1 MSQDIHSLTGKDA
14 NFDDRHVD
22 DNHPYDGS
30 GMAQRKCT
38 DLPCLMIFLGYLA
51 GMCFVTKY
59 ALDNGN
65 PRRLTHGFNYKGELC
80 GVDAPVLST
89 PMTYWCGAGGIQDD
103 GHPVKLDTKFP
114 ICVESCPKGFDSEEA
129 CLGVEEVKFQTD
141 GDEPYVTTKTTITQS
156 SVKQMSYPTME
167 FSGMYCVPH
176 FLRED
181 VLGDDNLTMQLL
193 GKDGPLGSDYKR
205 VAGSF
210 GGLRRCW
217 LVLACAIPFSVVVCY
232 MYLVLLR
239 YMAYPAV
246 IISLVSL
253 VLSIVSVGVYFMLGE
268 ILEGDMLVRWHETNF
283 LFRMYDEMFAE
294 TASKVIGIILLVV
307 GCALACALA
316 AMREAMQ
323 VAIGCV
329 AAACECI
336 FSMPAMVLQPAIEAI
351 CKVAVIS
358 SLLAGLVML
367 LSTAEMRP
375 EMMDVKG
382 QIVGGLRRTFV
393 FTEEQW
399 GMTIYYVF
407 GMLWLTE
414 FFNSLSQFVV
424 SYAVIL
430 WYYHPKPKGSGP
442 SLPLIRGF
450 MVGMIFHLGTLAF
463 GSFLIASLRGFR
475 IVLLWISRAAK
486 GQQNQVAGCIA
497 TCCACCITVI
507 QRYVEFLTKN
517 AYIDVAI
524 SSTPFYTAA
533 QNAHG
538 FLASD
543 TGKAGLLH
551 GACFIVSTG
560 VVTGTFLMTGGLTWL
575 LVSSNERWTDP
586 NSEHYVENPYFV
598 AVLSGV
604 IGGSVAM
611 CFMVIFDHCA
621 DALLYVFLWNRSH
634 GHNTVSKY
642 APDSLV
648 GLVDYKMIS
657 NSAGGAAGP
666 REKSDTGIFGSLSTF
681 FDREPVGTSKK
692 APEEESLLTR

>member
-1 MSQDIHSLTGKDA
+1 MSQNIHSSTGKDT

-30 GMAQRKCT
+30 GMAQRRCT
-38 DLPCLMIFLGYLA
+38 DLPCLIVFLAYLA
-51 GMCFVTKY
+51 GMGFVTKY

-80 GVDAPVLST
+80 GVDAPVLSK
-89 PMTYWCGAGGIQDD
+89 PLTYWCGAGGVLDD

-114 ICVESCPKGFDSEEA
+114 ICVESCPKGFDTEVA
-129 CLGVEEVKFQTD
+129 CLGDEVVKIETE
-141 GDEPYVTTKTTITQS
+141 GEEPYVTTKTVITQS

-167 FSGMYCVPH
+167 FSG
-176 FLRED
+176 
-181 VLGDDNLTMQLL
+181 
-193 GKDGPLGSDYKR
+193 SDYKQI
-205 VAGSF
+205 AGAF

-217 LVLACAIPFSVVVCY
+217 LVLAGAIPFAVIVCY
-232 MYLVLLR
+232 IYLFLLR

-246 IISLVSL
+246 IISLISL

-268 ILEGDMLVRWHETNF
+268 ILKGDTLVKWHDTNF
-283 LFRMYDEMFAE
+283 LFRMYDAEFAS
-294 TASKVIGIILLVV
+294 TASKVVGIILLVV
-307 GCALACALA
+307 GCSLACALA

-323 VAIGCV
+323 IAIGCV

-336 FSMPAMVLQPAIEAI
+336 FSMPAMLVQPAIEAV
-351 CKVAVIS
+351 CKVTVIM

-367 LSTAEMRP
+367 LSTAEMQP
-375 EMMDVKG
+375 EMMDVQG

-414 FFNSLSQFVV
+414 LLNSLSQFVV
-424 SYAVIL
+424 SYAVVL
-430 WYYHPKPKGSGP
+430 WYYYPKPKGSGP
-442 SLPLIRGF
+442 SVPLIRGF
-450 MVGMIFHLGTLAF
+450 LVGMIFHLGTLAF
-463 GSFLIASLRGFR
+463 GSFLIALLRGFR

-486 GQQNQVAGCIA
+486 EQGNRVAACIA
-497 TCCACCITVI
+497 SCCACCITLI

-538 FLASD
+538 FLLSD
-543 TGKAGLLH
+543 TGKVGLLT
-551 GACFIVSTG
+551 GACYIVSTG
-560 VVTGTFLMTGGLTWL
+560 VVLGTFLMTGGLTWL
-575 LVSSNERWTDP
+575 LVTSNERWTDP

-634 GHNTVSKY
+634 GHNTVGKY

-648 GLVDYKMIS
+648 GLVDYKKIS
-657 NSAGGAAGP
+657 SPARGAGGVRKESG
-666 REKSDTGIFGSLSTF
+666 TGIFGSLSTF
-681 FDREPVGTSKK
+681 FDRDPAGTSK
-692 APEEESLLTR
+692 APEEEQALLTR